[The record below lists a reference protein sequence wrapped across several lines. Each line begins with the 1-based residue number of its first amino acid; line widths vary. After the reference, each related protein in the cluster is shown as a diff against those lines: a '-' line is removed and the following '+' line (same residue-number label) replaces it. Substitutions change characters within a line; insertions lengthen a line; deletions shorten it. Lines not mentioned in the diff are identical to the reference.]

1 MREASSSA
9 MTLATLHISS
19 RARTHA
25 TDQGGRESAGFFLR
39 AASHVLPNAIFW
51 EANPTQVFDFFCVSG
66 RLISLS
72 AIGGKADIRSRRLNV
87 CF

>member
-19 RARTHA
+19 RARTHV
-25 TDQGGRESAGFFLR
+25 TGQGGREAAGFFVR

-51 EANPTQVFDFFCVSG
+51 EANPTQVFDFSRVSG
-66 RLISLS
+66 RMTSLS
-72 AIGGKADIRSRRLNV
+72 AFGGKADIAI
-87 CF
+87 